1 MAGGGTCR
9 RARKGRVVLQILH
22 GSEPFSPRDL
32 AASHAA
38 PDARYRVTSVPFRF
52 SSLPHP
58 RSTSCTALRLSSLPI
73 PVCLASAVLVNV
85 SNRYRPR
92 RTSDA
97 RFPAPWSL
105 PAAPASPPHTVFSR
119 MKSLS
124 DSFVHVGPAKGE
136 TTRLSKLGDRVH
148 QTGPAAR
155 ISRGLLPILVRPRG
169 TRMPVCH
176 SLLARV
182 KSRPRFASVIYQASI
197 LLLQN
202 TGLMSL
208 LASDEVLQK
217 RRMAG
222 ARSEICGDDI
232 C

>member
-1 MAGGGTCR
+1 MYQGTCR
-9 RARKGRVVLQILH
+9 PPILH
-22 GSEPFSPRDL
+22 PSEPSLPEMRDL

-97 RFPAPWSL
+97 RFPASWSL

-148 QTGPAAR
+148 QTTTGPAAR

-169 TRMPVCH
+169 TRM
-176 SLLARV
+176 
-182 KSRPRFASVIYQASI
+182 
-197 LLLQN
+197 LLLTESN
-202 TGLMSL
+202 PDVLFDISGLHCFITEYRSTLL
-208 LASDEVLQK
+208 LASRKSCRSAAWQPAIEDK
-217 RRMAG
+217 WRRHMLIS
-222 ARSEICGDDI
+222 RSRHSTVQP
-232 C
+232 

>member
-1 MAGGGTCR
+1 M
-9 RARKGRVVLQILH
+9 
-22 GSEPFSPRDL
+22 
-32 AASHAA
+32 
-38 PDARYRVTSVPFRF
+38 
-52 SSLPHP
+52 
-58 RSTSCTALRLSSLPI
+58 
-73 PVCLASAVLVNV
+73 LVNV

-119 MKSLS
+119 MKSLLN
-124 DSFVHVGPAKGE
+124 SFAHVGPAQGE

-155 ISRGLLPILVRPRG
+155 IARGLLPILVRPRG

-182 KSRPRFASVIYQASI
+182 KSRPHFASVIFQASI

-208 LASDEVLQK
+208 LAAQEVLQK

-222 ARSEICGDDI
+222 ARSEIRGDDI

>member
-1 MAGGGTCR
+1 M
-9 RARKGRVVLQILH
+9 IL
-22 GSEPFSPRDL
+22 FL
-32 AASHAA
+32 
-38 PDARYRVTSVPFRF
+38 V
-52 SSLPHP
+52 SSLPDP
-58 RSTSCTALRLSSLPI
+58 PPDPLPDPVPDPLPTSCTALSLSYFPI

-124 DSFVHVGPAKGE
+124 NSFVHVGPAKGQ

-148 QTGPAAR
+148 QTSPAAR

-182 KSRPRFASVIYQASI
+182 KSRVSFCVCDISGFHPSITEYRFDVTLGSE
-197 LLLQN
+197 
-202 TGLMSL
+202 
-208 LASDEVLQK
+208 EVLQK